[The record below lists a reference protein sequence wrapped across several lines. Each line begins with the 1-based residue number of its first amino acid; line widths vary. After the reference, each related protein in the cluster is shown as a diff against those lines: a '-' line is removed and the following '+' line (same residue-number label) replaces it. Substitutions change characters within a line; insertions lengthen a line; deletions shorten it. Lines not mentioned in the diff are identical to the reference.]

1 MNKIE
6 FTDKQ
11 SERLTDWYLE
21 IKMNKQERVED
32 KAIKNKILKC
42 LIIIKN
48 RGGRSEKTKDNR
60 SGSVYNRSVGKV

>member
-1 MNKIE
+1 MNKIA

-11 SERLTDWYLE
+11 IERLTDWYLE
-21 IKMNKQERVED
+21 IKMHRQEKAED

-48 RGGRSEKTKDNR
+48 KGRN
-60 SGSVYNRSVGKV
+60 

>member
-1 MNKIE
+1 MVKTGGRVGKGMNKIE

-11 SERLTDWYLE
+11 IERLTDWYLE
-21 IKMNKQERVED
+21 IKMNKQERAED

-48 RGGRSEKTKDNR
+48 KGRKQNARNT
-60 SGSVYNRSVGKV
+60 